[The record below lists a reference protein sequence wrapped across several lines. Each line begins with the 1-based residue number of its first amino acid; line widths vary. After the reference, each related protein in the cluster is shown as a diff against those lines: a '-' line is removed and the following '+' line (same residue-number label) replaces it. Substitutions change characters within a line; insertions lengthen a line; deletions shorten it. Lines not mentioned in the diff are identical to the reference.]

1 MRHYHKIIGIIII
14 SALLSGCSSASSWS
28 SPGSWF
34 GDSDDKD
41 KKSKP
46 LRTTLVAQPGQA
58 TGLVEVWN
66 RSVASSPETP
76 FFHPG
81 RFLVT
86 GSDIY
91 VATFQGA
98 VVRMSRKDGSI
109 LWKKEVGQSIKGG
122 VGIDDKRVFAGT
134 DDGEMVA
141 LSQATGEELWRQRV
155 STSVTSAPV
164 ASDGKIFFLTLDSRL
179 YALNAETG
187 ATAWV
192 NNNTPE
198 ALVIMGAATPTV
210 DGDRLYVGYSSGDVQ
225 ALSIANGKV
234 LWKDNLT
241 VVGGRTELDLLQD
254 IDAAIV
260 TDGRPSQPSQ
270 NRKVFAVNHQGR
282 LVALSRDGGSRAW
295 THDLSALHP
304 PLVWND
310 RLFIADMDGTMRAL
324 GMEDGLELWRGD
336 ISDGLLTAPARL
348 KDRIYIADNKGR
360 LFSLDPTSGR
370 VLGLDRIGDPVLADP
385 IVVGQEMYL
394 WTNKGNMIA
403 LRTP

>member
-1 MRHYHKIIGIIII
+1 MRKYSNFLLIT
-14 SALLSGCSSASSWS
+14 ALLLLLSGCSNASSWS

-34 GDSDDKD
+34 GDSDEKD
-41 KKSKP
+41 KKTKP
-46 LRTTLVAQPGQA
+46 LRTTLVAQPGQS
-58 TGLVEVWN
+58 TGLVEIWN
-66 RSVASSPETP
+66 RSVASSPDSP

-81 RFLVT
+81 RFVVT
-86 GSDIY
+86 GSDIF
-91 VATFQGA
+91 VATYQGA
-98 VVRMSRKDGSI
+98 VVHLSRKDGST

-122 VGIDDKRVFAGT
+122 VGIDDKRVFTGT

-141 LSQATGEELWRQRV
+141 LSQATGEEVWRQRV

-164 ASDGKIFFLTLDSRL
+164 AADGKIFFLTLDSRL

-187 ATAWV
+187 ATVWV

-210 DGDRLYVGYSSGDVQ
+210 DQDRLFVGYSSGDVQ
-225 ALSIANGKV
+225 AVSISNGKV
-234 LWKDNLT
+234 LWNDNLT
-241 VVGGRTELDLLQD
+241 VVGGRSELDLLQD

-260 TDGRPSQPSQ
+260 TDGRSGQPSQ
-270 NRKVFAVNHQGR
+270 SRKVFAVNHQGR
-282 LVALSRDGGSRAW
+282 LVALSRDGGSRSW

-336 ISDGLLTAPARL
+336 ISDGLLTAPVRL
-348 KDRIYIADNKGR
+348 KDRIVIADNKGR

-385 IVVGQEMYL
+385 MVVGQEIYL

-403 LRTP
+403 LRFP